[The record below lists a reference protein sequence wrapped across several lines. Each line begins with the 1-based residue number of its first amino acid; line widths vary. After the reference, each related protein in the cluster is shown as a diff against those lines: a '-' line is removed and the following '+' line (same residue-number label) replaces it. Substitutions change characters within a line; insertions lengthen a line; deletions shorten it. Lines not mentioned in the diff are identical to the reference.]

1 MRKGIS
7 IFSNKTWNGSLFHK
21 TSAVTSWANVQ
32 WTRKSLFGKDIT
44 IAFMPLRKEIENISN
59 LCPAQTPTQIWLFM
73 RISHKSPLA
82 RGSKWYCEDQT
93 ENWIK
98 AFTAV
103 DSFGNNWNSTYFFF
117 FSAVAACFRGRQ
129 LQYCFP
135 GLPSLPA
142 DTTGKLV
149 TSFSTFQKA
158 MQLFFSFF

>member
-59 LCPAQTPTQIWLFM
+59 LCPAQAPTQIWLFM

-82 RGSKWYCEDQT
+82 RGSRWYCEDQT

-103 DSFGNNWNSTYFFF
+103 DAFGNNWNNTYFFF
-117 FSAVAACFRGRQ
+117 FFSGCSLFPWSPVAILFPWVAIATRRHNRQ
-129 LQYCFP
+129 
-135 GLPSLPA
+135 
-142 DTTGKLV
+142 LV
-149 TSFSTFQKA
+149 TSYSTFLK
-158 MQLFFSFF
+158 S